1 MSPSKDAPA
10 YLATRMQSVA
20 PSASGAAA
28 QRARALAAAGRDI
41 INLTAGEPDFDTPR
55 HIQEAAN
62 AAIARGETRYTNVD
76 GTDALKRAVIAKF
89 RRENGLDYAMNEVMV
104 GTGAKQLIFNAFLAT
119 IDAGDEVVIPAPCW
133 VSYPEM
139 VKLMGGT
146 PVVVPC
152 SENTGFKLDAEQLAA
167 AITPRTKWLSL
178 NTPNNPSGA
187 VYTAAELQA
196 LGRVL
201 KDHPQVLVMTDDI
214 YEHILFD
221 GSTFSTM
228 AAAVPELRDRVLTIN
243 GVSKAYSMTG
253 WRIGFAGGPEA
264 LIRAMKTL
272 QSQSTSCASA
282 VSQAAAVEALNGP
295 QELVEQR
302 NAEFRGRR
310 DLIVAELASIPGL
323 NCLSPQGA
331 FYVYPSC
338 AGLIGKRTPD
348 GTVIRTDQDFVAWLL
363 ESQGVAV
370 VAGSPYGLSPYF
382 RISFAVSEETL
393 RRAAARIRA
402 ACESLQ

>member
-1 MSPSKDAPA
+1 MSSS
-10 YLATRMQSVA
+10 YLATRMKTVA

-41 INLTAGEPDFDTPR
+41 INLTAGEPDFDTPA
-55 HIQEAAN
+55 HIQQAAN
-62 AAIARGETRYTNVD
+62 DAIARGETRYTNVD
-76 GTDALKRAVIAKF
+76 GTDALKRAIIGKF
-89 RRENGLDYAMNEVMV
+89 ARENGLDYSPAEVMA

-119 IDAGDEVVIPAPCW
+119 LDVGDEVIIPAPCW

-152 SENTGFKLDAEQLAA
+152 SENAGFKLDAEQLAA
-167 AITPRTKWLSL
+167 AITPRTKWLTL
-178 NTPNNPSGA
+178 NTPNNPSGS
-187 VYTAAELQA
+187 VYSEAELQA

-201 KDHPQVLVMTDDI
+201 QDHPGILVMTDDI

-221 GSTFSTM
+221 GGRFSTM
-228 AAAVPELRDRVLTIN
+228 AAAVPALRDRVLTIN

-253 WRIGFAGGPEA
+253 WRIGYAAGPA
-264 LIRAMKTL
+264 DLIRAMKTL

-295 QELVEQR
+295 QDLVAKR
-302 NAEFRGRR
+302 NAEFRDRR
-310 DLIVAELASIPGL
+310 DLIVGELATIPGL
-323 NCLSPQGA
+323 SCLSPQGA

-338 AGLIGKRTPD
+338 AGLIGKRTPE
-348 GTVIRTDQDFVAWLL
+348 GTVIRTDEDFVAYLL

-393 RRAAARIRA
+393 RKAAARIRT